1 MTAWNA
7 LYNAKHAHQDQHPFS
22 AAAVRRIVRFAHRH
36 HRKLLAFLLLSSV
49 LAALTV
55 ATPLLAGRVVDAIVH
70 RAPLGTVLGIAAVIA
85 VIALA
90 EAGVGLLTRWLS
102 ARIGEGL
109 ILDLRTAVYDH
120 VQRMPVAFFTRTR
133 TGALVSRLNNDVIG
147 AQRAFSSTLSEA
159 FSNLVTL
166 LLTLVVMLNLSWRI
180 TLVTLVLL
188 PLFVLPARRMG
199 TRLARLERERANH
212 NAVMSTQMTERF
224 SAPGATLVKL
234 FGRPEEESGAF
245 AARAGRVRDIGVRTA
260 MVQEVF
266 FTALT
271 LVAALALALVY
282 GLGGY
287 LALRGSLE
295 PGAVVSLAMLLT
307 RLYAPLTALA
317 NARVEVMSALVSFQ
331 RVFEVLD
338 LKPLIEEKP
347 DPEPAPQGPVSLEFD
362 EVRFSY
368 PSPEKVS
375 LASLEEVA
383 TLDSRG
389 GEEVLHGIS
398 FRAEPG
404 DMVAVVG
411 SSGAGKSTLAAL
423 APRLYDVDSGA
434 VRLGG
439 VDVRDLSA
447 EAVRQ
452 TLGMVTQDGHL
463 FHDTIRANLLLARP
477 EASDEELWDALRRS
491 RLDGLV
497 AALPDG
503 LDTLVGER
511 GYRLSGGE
519 RQRLTIA
526 RLLLARP
533 RVVLLD
539 EATAHLDSTSE
550 AAVQEA
556 LAEALEGRTSLV
568 IAHRLSTV
576 RAADLILVLE
586 DGHIVERGTHP
597 ELLAA
602 GGRYAQLYRTQF
614 AQSAQSA
621 QSSPSSP
628 SSESDQLDRSERSE
642 PSEQSGRPGRSDRP
656 AADAAAPGDAG
667 APAGDAAPAAN

>member
-1 MTAWNA
+1 MSMEMTAWQA
-7 LYNAKHAHQDQHPFS
+7 LYNARQAHQDQHPFS
-22 AAAVRRIVRFAHRH
+22 AAAIGRIVRFAHRH
-36 HRKLLAFLLLSSV
+36 HRRMLAFMLLSSV
-49 LAALTV
+49 LAVLTV
-55 ATPLLAGRVVDAIVH
+55 ATPLLAGRVVTAIDH
-70 RAPLGTVLGIAAVIA
+70 QATAGTVLGLAGLIAA
-85 VIALA
+85 IALA

-102 ARIGEGL
+102 ARVGEGL

-147 AQRAFSSTLSEA
+147 AQRAFSSTLSQV
-159 FSNLVTL
+159 FSNVVTL
-166 LLTLVVMLNLSWRI
+166 LLTLVVMFNLSWRI
-180 TLVTLVLL
+180 TLLALVLL

-199 TRLARLERERANH
+199 ARLARLERERADH
-212 NAVMSTQMTERF
+212 NARMSTQMTERF

-234 FGRPEEESGAF
+234 FGRPREESEEF
-245 AARAGRVRDIGVRTA
+245 AARADRVRAIGVRTA

-287 LALRGSLE
+287 YALRGSLE
-295 PGAVVSLAMLLT
+295 PGAVVSLALLLT

-317 NARVEVMSALVSFQ
+317 SARVAVMSALVSFQ

-338 LKPLIEEKP
+338 LEPLIEEKP
-347 DPEPAPQGPVSLEFD
+347 DAEEVPAGPVSVEFD
-362 EVRFSY
+362 DVHFSY
-368 PSPEKVS
+368 PSPDKVS

-383 TLDSRG
+383 TLDTRG

-404 DMVAVVG
+404 QMVALVG
-411 SSGAGKSTLAAL
+411 SSGAGKSTLASL
-423 APRLYDVDSGA
+423 LPRLYDVDGGA

-439 VDVRDLSA
+439 TDVRDLSA
-447 EAVRQ
+447 ATIRQ

-463 FHDTIRANLLLARP
+463 FHDTIRANLLLPRP
-477 EASDEELWDALRRS
+477 EATDEELWSALRRA

-497 AALPDG
+497 ASLPDG

-533 RVVLLD
+533 RLVLLD

-556 LAEALEGRTSLV
+556 LAEALQGRTSLV

-576 RAADLILVLE
+576 RAADRILVLE
-586 DGHIVERGTHP
+586 EGRIVEQGTHE

-602 GGRYAQLYRTQF
+602 GGRYEELHRTQF
-614 AQSAQSA
+614 LAGEHPAEAQAA
-621 QSSPSSP
+621 
-628 SSESDQLDRSERSE
+628 EAR
-642 PSEQSGRPGRSDRP
+642 
-656 AADAAAPGDAG
+656 ADAAGTPEAVPHR
-667 APAGDAAPAAN
+667 